1 MMCCVK
7 FKPVLQTPGASL
19 FALFQNIWNDALDL
33 ILPVSLPALAM
44 WPVGQKRS
52 PGKRCLTA
60 AEIPKACL
68 SLCGLP
74 LKPLWCSAACAHFL
88 LFPSV
93 FVPLLRAAWLCVH
106 WEVHA
111 CSQVVSMTQGSFIN
125 NTWKFVFLLQTNRSM
140 LFWFP
145 IWLILIIT
153 NTYYLSDTVLDTSK
167 NINSLLLKITLHA
180 D

>member
-7 FKPVLQTPGASL
+7 FKPVLQTPEASL

-68 SLCGLP
+68 RRGTSSWVPKTGLCRLHLKTPLIQRGLCSLSPLP
-74 LKPLWCSAACAHFL
+74 VYLCAF
-88 LFPSV
+88 
-93 FVPLLRAAWLCVH
+93 LRAAWLCVH
-106 WEVHA
+106 WEVHV
-111 CSQVVSMTQGSFIN
+111 CSQVVSMTQGNFIN
-125 NTWKFVFLLQTNRSM
+125 NAWKFVFLLQTNRSM

-145 IWLILIIT
+145 IWLILIIS
-153 NTYYLSDTVLDTSK
+153 NTYWML
-167 NINSLLLKITLHA
+167 IICQTLF
-180 D
+180 